1 MRAREL
7 QLRLHGYLQIE
18 FMNQNP
24 PVSEKMAQALGS
36 FLAAPPDGTPKEVIE
51 AFGRLVMV
59 GDGVLPPRVF
69 VEAVDQSPV
78 AISITDTK
86 ANIIY
91 ANDAFLHLTGYD
103 LEELLGRNQSI
114 LSYKVTPPEV
124 YKGLW
129 GSLMAHKPW
138 SGVLVNK
145 RKDGHRYL
153 ANLTVAPVLGV
164 DGETSYYLAL
174 HRDVTEMH
182 ELERRVSNQKVLFE
196 SVLDASPV
204 VTALLDASGEVFLDN
219 QAYRRL
225 AEDLQGRKPVE
236 LFLES
241 LAPVITD
248 FATAQRQQRGF
259 QDEEIRIDFG
269 DGHESRWYSCSGVWV
284 KESMLDADNYFS
296 QQEQQCLLLVAN
308 DITLQKKQ
316 QNRIRTN
323 AMRAL
328 LAEQNLVEATRET
341 LSGAIYQ
348 LQAPL
353 NVLSAALTISE
364 QRQDN
369 VNEYLMQ
376 ALKEILLTGEQV
388 MGGLRRALP
397 ENKTEIISSVDL
409 LSVIKDV
416 LELSTETLL
425 AQGIQ
430 IVCKPPESLP
440 LIQGRQYGLRILV
453 KHLINNAIDAVSAPQ
468 CERREITIATHAN
481 KEFVEVEVR
490 DSGIGLPQDTRLSVF
505 EPFFTLWPHVKGRA
519 GMGLTLALE
528 EARRHGGSIE
538 IESDGHHGSL
548 VRLRLPIDS
557 SEVYSHKQEKPE

>member
-1 MRAREL
+1 
-7 QLRLHGYLQIE
+7 
-18 FMNQNP
+18 MNPNP

-51 AFGRLVMV
+51 AFGRLVKV

-78 AISITDTK
+78 AISITDTR
-86 ANIIY
+86 ASIIY
-91 ANDAFLHLTGYD
+91 ANNAFQQLTGYP
-103 LEELLGRNQSI
+103 LEELLGQNQSI

-129 GSLMAHKPW
+129 GNLTSHKPW

-145 RKDGHRYL
+145 RKNGERYL
-153 ANLTVAPVLGV
+153 ANLTVAPVLNV

-182 ELERRVSNQKVLFE
+182 ELERKVSNQKVLFE
-196 SVLDASPV
+196 SVLNASPV
-204 VTALLDASGEVFLDN
+204 VTVLLDAGGEVLLDN
-219 QAYRRL
+219 QSYRRL
-225 AEDLQGRKPVE
+225 AEELHGREPVE

-241 LAPVITD
+241 LAPIITD
-248 FATAQRQQRGF
+248 FTTAQREQRGF
-259 QDEEIRIDFG
+259 QDEEIRIELG
-269 DGHESRWYSCSGVWV
+269 DNHDARWYSCSGVWV
-284 KESMLDADNYFS
+284 NEYTLDADNYFS

-369 VNEYLMQ
+369 TSEHLMQ
-376 ALKEILLTGEQV
+376 ALKNILQTGEQM
-388 MGGLRRALP
+388 MGSLRRALP
-397 ENKTEIISSVDL
+397 TSKVETTGPVDMIGVL
-409 LSVIKDV
+409 KDV
-416 LELSTETLL
+416 LDLSTETLL
-425 AQGIQ
+425 AQGVQ
-430 IVCKPPESLP
+430 IVCDRPETLP
-440 LIQGRQYGLRILV
+440 QIQGRQYGLRIMV
-453 KHLINNAIDAVSAPQ
+453 KHLINNAIDAVSEPH
-468 CERREITIATHAN
+468 CERREITITPRAVKDHI
-481 KEFVEVEVR
+481 EVTIR
-490 DSGIGLPQDTRLSVF
+490 DSGIGLPQDMRLSVF
-505 EPFFTLWPHVKGRA
+505 EPFFSAWPHIKGRA

-528 EARRHGGSIE
+528 EARRHGGGIE
-538 IESDGHHGSL
+538 LESDGQHGCV
-548 VRLRLPIDS
+548 VRLRLPINVEPHLYES
-557 SEVYSHKQEKPE
+557 EKPL